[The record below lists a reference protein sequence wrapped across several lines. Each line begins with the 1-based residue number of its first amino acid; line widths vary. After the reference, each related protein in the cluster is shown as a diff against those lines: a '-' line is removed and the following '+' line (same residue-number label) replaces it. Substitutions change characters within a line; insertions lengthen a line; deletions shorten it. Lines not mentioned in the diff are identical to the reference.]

1 MNQATR
7 PVGASSASSSLDA
20 GMMSR
25 GESPPATTRAYRP
38 RPGATWWLR
47 NRRYVFYMVREL
59 TSIPIAAWALLFM
72 VEVSRLQNGRAGYQP
87 LSGPIWIAFS
97 LFCLVCALWHS
108 FTFLSLAGRIIRV
121 PRGERYVPPRVIVG
135 GMFGL
140 MVAATV
146 VIGGLLV
153 MGGR

>member
-7 PVGASSASSSLDA
+7 PVDLVRDA
-20 GMMSR
+20 ETVGS
-25 GESPPATTRAYRP
+25 GERHPATTRAYTP
-38 RPGATWWLR
+38 KPGGTWWLR
-47 NRRYVFYMVREL
+47 NRRYVFYMIREF
-59 TSIPIAAWALLFM
+59 TSIPIAAWAVLFM
-72 VEVSRLQNGRAGYQP
+72 VQVARLQDGKAGYQP
-87 LSGPIWIAFS
+87 FGGPIWIAFS

-140 MVAATV
+140 LVVATI
-146 VIGGLLV
+146 VIAGLLV